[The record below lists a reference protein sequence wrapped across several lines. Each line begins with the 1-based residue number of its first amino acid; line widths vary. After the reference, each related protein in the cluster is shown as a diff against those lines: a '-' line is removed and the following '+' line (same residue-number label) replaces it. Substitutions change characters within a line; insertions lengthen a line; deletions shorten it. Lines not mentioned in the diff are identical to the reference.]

1 MHAYRKGM
9 LLSINP
15 PGLAETRTLLVLEV
29 YRTGHQYDRTWAYES
44 LSCDGSIVTFTEYD
58 LDIRKVRVLEQV

>member
-9 LLSINP
+9 LLSVKSLNDP
-15 PGLAETRTLLVLEV
+15 KERTLLVLEV

-58 LDIRKVRVLEQV
+58 LDIRKVRVLKQA

>member
-1 MHAYRKGM
+1 M
-9 LLSINP
+9 LLSFKSP
-15 PGLAETRTLLVLEV
+15 EHSEERTLLILEV

-58 LDIRKVRVLEQV
+58 LDIRKVRVLKQA